1 MNGLR
6 EHLAVYLQIRWAVGF
21 KLART
26 ELLLNDFID
35 YLADRQLEV
44 VTIDAAISWAG
55 LPANGQSN
63 WRAHRLSVVR
73 SFARHPHTIDPAYQI
88 PPTKIFPP
96 PPPERSRS
104 PTPTTTSPR

>member
-1 MNGLR
+1 MSGLR
-6 EHLAVYLQIRWAVGF
+6 EDLAVYLQIRRAVGF

-35 YLADRQLEV
+35 YLADHQIEV

-55 LPANGQSN
+55 LPANGRSN

-73 SFARHPHTIDPAYQI
+73 RFARHLHTIDPVHEI

-96 PPPERSRS
+96 PPPERNRS
-104 PTPTTTSPR
+104 STPTATSPR